1 MVMPLYDDAPLRHL
15 ERPVVNHALIFV
27 NVLVFLIVQSE
38 ILGDPLTVMR
48 GFAIIPRV
56 LFGEANLADWIV
68 GPPPAATLVT
78 SLFFHSS
85 LLHLASNMVFL
96 YVFGDN
102 VEDAMGSLHY
112 LLFYLSCGVMAGV
125 FYIYA
130 TPQSITPLVGAS
142 SAISGVC
149 AAFLLLYPRS
159 TVTGFFP
166 PLTMALLP
174 YWLITLA
181 DRARPAMRP
190 IFGLRPPLFA
200 FHASGFLFIGA
211 WALLQLVNASWGGGE
226 SHVAWMSHVG
236 GILAGLVLT
245 PIFKRRSHPLFDRGP
260 PKPPTAPRPDP
271 APGPETAP
279 PEEPA
284 REPGQEPDRGLD
296 L

>member
-15 ERPVVNHALIFV
+15 KRPVVNHVLIAV
-27 NVLVFLIVQSE
+27 NVLIFLVVQSE
-38 ILGDPLTVMR
+38 ALGDPLTIMR

-56 LFGEANLADWIV
+56 LFGEADLAEWVV

-85 LLHLASNMVFL
+85 ILHLASNMLFL

-112 LLFYLSCGVMAGV
+112 LLFYLSCGVVAGV

-149 AAFLLLYPRS
+149 AAFLLLYPRA

-166 PLTMALLP
+166 PLTFVMFP

-181 DRARPAMRP
+181 DRARPATRP
-190 IFGLRPPLFA
+190 LFGLRPPLFA

-211 WALLQLVNASWGGGE
+211 WAVLQLVNASWGGGE
-226 SHVAWMSHVG
+226 THVAWMAHVG
-236 GILAGLVLT
+236 GIVAGLVLT
-245 PIFKRRSHPLFDRGP
+245 PIFKRRSHPLFDR
-260 PKPPTAPRPDP
+260 RPDRLPP
-271 APGPETAP
+271 APPRQETAP
-279 PEEPA
+279 PEET
-284 REPGQEPDRGLD
+284 GLD
-296 L
+296 G

>member
-15 ERPVVNHALIFV
+15 KRPVVNHALIAI

-38 ILGDPLTVMR
+38 LLGDPLTIMR

-56 LFGEANLADWIV
+56 LFGEANLADWVV

-85 LLHLASNMVFL
+85 ALHLWSNMLFL

-112 LLFYLSCGVMAGV
+112 LLFYLSCGVVAGV

-130 TPQSITPLVGAS
+130 TPHSITPLVGAS

-149 AAFLLLYPRS
+149 AAFLLLYPRA

-166 PLTMALLP
+166 PLTMVMMP
-174 YWLITLA
+174 YWFITLA
-181 DRARPAMRP
+181 DRSRPPMRRLL
-190 IFGLRPPLFA
+190 GLKPPLFS

-211 WALLQLVNASWGGGE
+211 WIVLQLVNASWGGGE
-226 SHVAWMSHVG
+226 SHVAWMAHVG
-236 GILAGLVLT
+236 GIVAGLVLT
-245 PIFKRRSHPLFDRGP
+245 PIFKRRKHPLFDRG
-260 PKPPTAPRPDP
+260 AGGP
-271 APGPETAP
+271 AAP
-279 PEEPA
+279 PSQDSTPPA
-284 REPGQEPDRGLD
+284 
-296 L
+296 

>member
-15 ERPVVNHALIFV
+15 KRPVANHALIAV
-27 NVLVFLIVQSE
+27 NILVYLLVYSE
-38 ILGDPLTVMR
+38 LLGDPLTIMR

-56 LFGEANLADWIV
+56 LFGEATLADWIV

-85 LLHLASNMVFL
+85 LLHIASNMLFL

-130 TPQSITPLVGAS
+130 TPNSITPLVGAS
-142 SAISGVC
+142 GAISGVC
-149 AAFLLLYPRS
+149 AAFLLLYPNA

-166 PLTMALLP
+166 PLTFVMLP
-174 YWLITLA
+174 YWFITLA
-181 DRARPAMRP
+181 DRSGSPTRKL
-190 IFGLRPPLFA
+190 FGLKPPFFS

-211 WALLQLVNASWGGGE
+211 WILLQLVNASWGGGE
-226 SHVAWMSHVG
+226 SHVAWMAHVG
-236 GILAGLVLT
+236 GIVAGLVLT
-245 PIFKRRSHPLFDRGP
+245 PIFKRRKHKLLDPGPYGP
-260 PKPPTAPRPDP
+260 PKAAP
-271 APGPETAP
+271 APQALP
-279 PEEPA
+279 PEETNS
-284 REPGQEPDRGLD
+284 EG
-296 L
+296 

>member
-15 ERPVVNHALIFV
+15 KRPVVNHVLIAV

-38 ILGDPLTVMR
+38 ALGDPLTIMR

-56 LFGEANLADWIV
+56 LFGEANLADWVV

-78 SLFFHSS
+78 ALFFHSS
-85 LLHLASNMVFL
+85 LLHLASNMLFL

-112 LLFYLSCGVMAGV
+112 LLFYLSCGVVAGV
-125 FYIYA
+125 FYVYA

-142 SAISGVC
+142 TAISGVC
-149 AAFLLLYPRS
+149 AAFLLLYPRA

-166 PLTMALLP
+166 PLTFVMFP

-181 DRARPAMRP
+181 DRARPATRP
-190 IFGLRPPLFA
+190 LFGLKPPLFA

-226 SHVAWMSHVG
+226 SHVAWMAHVG
-236 GILAGLVLT
+236 GIVAGLVLT

-260 PKPPTAPRPDP
+260 DRAPPTPPQQ
-271 APGPETAP
+271 ETAP
-279 PEEPA
+279 PEET
-284 REPGQEPDRGLD
+284 GLD
-296 L
+296 G

>member
-15 ERPVVNHALIFV
+15 KRPIVNHALIAI
-27 NVLVFLIVQSE
+27 NVVIFLLVHSE
-38 ILGDPLTVMR
+38 ALGDPLTIMR

-56 LFGEANLADWIV
+56 LFGEANLADWVV
-68 GPPPAATLVT
+68 GPPAPATLVT
-78 SLFFHSS
+78 ALFFHSS
-85 LLHLASNMVFL
+85 LLHLGSNMLFL

-112 LLFYLSCGVMAGV
+112 LLFYLSCGIMAGV

-149 AAFLLLYPRS
+149 AAFLLLYPRA

-166 PLTMALLP
+166 PLTFVMFP

-181 DRARPAMRP
+181 DGSRSPTRPL
-190 IFGLRPPLFA
+190 FGLKPPLFA

-211 WALLQLVNASWGGGE
+211 WAALQLVNASWGGGE
-226 SHVAWMSHVG
+226 SHVAWMAHVG
-236 GILAGLVLT
+236 GIVAGLALT

-260 PKPPTAPRPDP
+260 NRAPP
-271 APGPETAP
+271 APPREQTAP
-279 PEEPA
+279 PEET
-284 REPGQEPDRGLD
+284 GLEG
-296 L
+296 